1 MEYEVI
7 EEMRKEE
14 LRIVNEKYDEMLY
27 LAEEKMLY
35 NTKRVN
41 KKYNKMHRKKSADE
55 DSIVVDLDTDTDD
68 DGLCIDID
76 DVCPP
81 SIIHAAATVETYTDA
96 KEACK
101 QPSKKKCST
110 NSKQTINKED
120 DNMSCSTDSKAITM

>member
-27 LAEEKMLY
+27 LAEEEMLF

-55 DSIVVDLDTDTDD
+55 DSIVVDLDTDTTE
-68 DGLCIDID
+68 
-76 DVCPP
+76 DV
-81 SIIHAAATVETYTDA
+81 
-96 KEACK
+96 
-101 QPSKKKCST
+101 
-110 NSKQTINKED
+110 
-120 DNMSCSTDSKAITM
+120 